1 MARSGL
7 TVDIE
12 GFAKSLSHLVEVEID
27 RIDAGSRKAVQK
39 GGKATVES
47 IKSSGAFNDITGEYR
62 NGWRYKTEGSD
73 LEGYV
78 CTVYNASKPG
88 LAHLI
93 EKGHGGPHPAGAH
106 PHIEPAFKEGVK
118 VFEAEL
124 KKEVS
129 G

>member
-12 GFAKSLSHLVEVEID
+12 GFAAAMSTIVEQEID
-27 RIDAGSRKAVQK
+27 RIDSGTKKAVQK
-39 GGKATVES
+39 GGRAVVSGIKAST
-47 IKSSGAFNDITGEYR
+47 AFSDITGEYR
-62 NGWRYKTEGSD
+62 QGWKQKTEGSD

-78 CTVYNASKPG
+78 STVYNADKPG

-106 PHIEPAFKEGVK
+106 PHIAPAYEEGVK

-124 KKEVS
+124 RKEVS